1 MTDRCSSILDNNVV
15 EEVMDNNVAEE
26 VAMDSNVGEEV
37 NQEDKV
43 DEEDISNILIG
54 NHSNRWVLSP

>member
-1 MTDRCSSILDNNVV
+1 
-15 EEVMDNNVAEE
+15 MDNNVAEE